1 MIRIAMVGEIGSGKS
16 YASRLFGF
24 PVFNADKEV
33 IKIYKNDRKAYQI
46 IKKKLPNHFFSFP
59 IRKEQI
65 ARAVNKNT
73 KNLKTISKVIHPL
86 VRKNM
91 KVFLRKNRKKKA
103 IVLDIPL
110 YFENNLN
117 KKGDVII
124 FISTKKKNIYS
135 ALLKRRKSNIKLLK
149 KLGKLQQSILIK
161 KKKSHYVI
169 KNDFNSRNL
178 KKEVKIIKYK
188 ILNK

>member
-1 MIRIAMVGEIGSGKS
+1 MIRIAVVGEIGSGKS

-33 IKIYKNDRKAYQI
+33 IKIYKKDRKAYQK

-59 IRKEQI
+59 IRKQQI
-65 ARAVNKNT
+65 VHAVNKNT
-73 KNLKTISKVIHPL
+73 QNLRTISKVIHPL

-117 KKGDVII
+117 KKEDVII
-124 FISTKKKNIYS
+124 FISAEKKLINS
-135 ALLKRRKSNIKLLK
+135 ALLKRRKSNMKILK
-149 KLGKLQQSILIK
+149 KLRKLQQSILIK
-161 KKKSHYVI
+161 KKRSHYVI

-178 KKEVKIIKYK
+178 KKKVKMIKYK

>member
-1 MIRIAMVGEIGSGKS
+1 MIRIALVGEIGSGKS

-33 IKIYKNDRKAYQI
+33 IKIYKKDRKAYQL

-65 ARAVNKNT
+65 AHAVNKNT

-86 VRKNM
+86 VRKKM
-91 KVFLRKNRKKKA
+91 RTFLRKNKKKKA

-124 FISTKKKNIYS
+124 FISTRKKNINS

-149 KLGKLQQSILIK
+149 KLGKLQQSIFIK

-169 KNDFNSRNL
+169 KNDFNSKNL
-178 KKEVKIIKYK
+178 KKNVKIIKYK

>member
-1 MIRIAMVGEIGSGKS
+1 MIRIAVVGEIGSGKS

-33 IKIYKNDRKAYQI
+33 IKIYKKDRKAYQK

-73 KNLKTISKVIHPL
+73 KNLKTISKIIHPL

-91 KVFLRKNRKKKA
+91 KFFLRKNRKKKA

-124 FISTKKKNIYS
+124 FISTKKKLIYS
-135 ALLKRRKSNIKLLK
+135 ALLKRKKSNIKLLK

-161 KKKSHYVI
+161 KKRSHYVI

-178 KKEVKIIKYK
+178 KKTVKIIKYK

>member
-1 MIRIAMVGEIGSGKS
+1 MIRIALVGEIGSGKS

-33 IKIYKNDRKAYQI
+33 IKIYKKDRKAYQL

-65 ARAVNKNT
+65 AHAVNKNT
-73 KNLKTISKVIHPL
+73 KNLKKISKVIHPL
-86 VRKNM
+86 VRKKM
-91 KVFLRKNRKKKA
+91 RTFLRKNRKKKA

-124 FISTKKKNIYS
+124 FISTRKKNIYS

-178 KKEVKIIKYK
+178 KKNVKIIKYK

>member
-33 IKIYKNDRKAYQI
+33 IKIYKKDRKAYQI

-169 KNDFNSRNL
+169 KNDFNSKNL

>member
-33 IKIYKNDRKAYQI
+33 IKIYKKDRKAYQI

-65 ARAVNKNT
+65 VRAVNKNT
-73 KNLKTISKVIHPL
+73 KNLKTISKIIHPL

-124 FISTKKKNIYS
+124 FISAKKELIYS

-161 KKKSHYVI
+161 KKRSHYVI

-178 KKEVKIIKYK
+178 KKMVKIIKYK

>member
-1 MIRIAMVGEIGSGKS
+1 MIRIALVGEIGSGKS

-33 IKIYKNDRKAYQI
+33 IKIYKKDRKAYQL

-65 ARAVNKNT
+65 AHAVNKNT

-86 VRKNM
+86 VRKKM
-91 KVFLRKNRKKKA
+91 RTFLRKNKKKKA

-124 FISTKKKNIYS
+124 FISTRKKNINS

-178 KKEVKIIKYK
+178 KKNVKIIKYK

>member
-33 IKIYKNDRKAYQI
+33 IKIYKKDRKAYQI

-169 KNDFNSRNL
+169 KNDFNSKNL
-178 KKEVKIIKYK
+178 KKEVKIIKHK